1 MKAIILAAGKGKRFG
16 EVTKSIPKPL
26 IKFGKFC
33 LIEHNIFLLK
43 KYGFTDIVINVCH
56 LKDKIINYLGD
67 GKKYGISIQYS
78 IEEPEP
84 LETGGGIK
92 NALKLLGDKPFLTIN
107 SDIYT
112 DFDLSNLQLKG
123 GDLASIVM
131 VKNPDHNKDGDFS
144 LKNGRVGLDK
154 EKNLTYS
161 GIAILH
167 HEIFKNYTSLKFKLI
182 DVFLEKIKSDKISGF
197 QHKGIWYDIGNAERL
212 KLVEKLF
219 PNN

>member
-1 MKAIILAAGKGKRFG
+1 MYSNSAKYPEAIILCGGKGLRLRPI
-16 EVTKSIPKPL
+16 TSDIPKPL

-43 KYGFTDIVINVCH
+43 KYGYTDIVINVCH

-92 NALKLLGDKPFLTIN
+92 NALKLLGNQPFLTIN

-131 VKNPDHNKDGDFS
+131 VKN
-144 LKNGRVGLDK
+144 
-154 EKNLTYS
+154 
-161 GIAILH
+161 
-167 HEIFKNYTSLKFKLI
+167 
-182 DVFLEKIKSDKISGF
+182 
-197 QHKGIWYDIGNAERL
+197 
-212 KLVEKLF
+212 
-219 PNN
+219 

>member
-78 IEEPEP
+78 IDIDNLEDEVVRLLNKSFSELNKLSKTNIKDP
-84 LETGGGIK
+84 L
-92 NALKLLGDKPFLTIN
+92 
-107 SDIYT
+107 S
-112 DFDLSNLQLKG
+112 LSN
-123 GDLASIVM
+123 VFW
-131 VKNPDHNKDGDFS
+131 P
-144 LKNGRVGLDK
+144 LDK
-154 EKNLTYS
+154 DLY
-161 GIAILH
+161 
-167 HEIFKNYTSLKFKLI
+167 
-182 DVFLEKIKSDKISGF
+182 EKIAVICGKYAIC
-197 QHKGIWYDIGNAERL
+197 
-212 KLVEKLF
+212 
-219 PNN
+219 